1 MKGLFRKILC
11 PIDFDRISIPAIKL
25 ARRLA
30 EDADATVCLLS
41 VVPKQKSAA
50 AEPGLEQ
57 FANDSL
63 RAVARKWLEGKVR
76 HEIVVRAG
84 KPALGVL
91 KAAEELDADAIVMAT
106 HGRTGKAHARLGSVT
121 EQVVRQSTRPV
132 ITIRP
137 VSSSYDE

>member
-11 PIDFDRISIPAIKL
+11 PIDFGRISIPAIKL

-30 EDADATVCLLS
+30 EDSDAAVCLLC
-41 VVPKQKSAA
+41 VVPKQKPAG

-57 FANDSL
+57 FATDSL

-76 HEIVVRAG
+76 YEIVVRAG
-84 KPALGVL
+84 KPALAVI
-91 KAAEELDADAIVMAT
+91 KAAEELGADAIVMAT
-106 HGRTGKAHARLGSVT
+106 HGRTGKARARLGSVT
-121 EQVVRQSTRPV
+121 EHVVRQSTRPV

-137 VSSSYDE
+137 VSTGDGD